1 MKKNTARKL
10 NATVWIVIAVVLM
23 VSAYCAWS
31 KNGEYTVAGFL
42 ASLVFYGGFSLV
54 IAMIVDELI
63 YKRM

>member
-10 NATVWIVIAVVLM
+10 NAIVWVVIAVVLM

-31 KNGEYTVAGFL
+31 KNGEYTVVGFF

-54 IAMIVDELI
+54 IAMMVDESI
-63 YKRM
+63 CKRM

>member
-10 NATVWIVIAVVLM
+10 NAIVWVVIAVVLM
-23 VSAYCAWS
+23 VSAYCDWS
-31 KNGEYTVAGFL
+31 KNGKYTVVDFF

>member
-10 NATVWIVIAVVLM
+10 NVILWVVIAVVLM

-31 KNGEYTVAGFL
+31 KNGEYTVVGFF

-54 IAMIVDELI
+54 IAMIVDESI
-63 YKRM
+63 CKRM

>member
-1 MKKNTARKL
+1 MKKNALRKL
-10 NATVWIVIAVVLM
+10 NVILWVVIAVVLM
-23 VSAYCAWS
+23 VSVYCAWS
-31 KNGEYTVAGFL
+31 KNGGYTIVGFL

>member
-10 NATVWIVIAVVLM
+10 NVILWVVIAVVLM
-23 VSAYCAWS
+23 VSAYCDWS
-31 KNGEYTVAGFL
+31 KNGKYTVVDFF

>member
-10 NATVWIVIAVVLM
+10 NAIVWVVIAVVLM
-23 VSAYCAWS
+23 VLAYCEWS
-31 KNGEYTVAGFL
+31 KNSEYTVVSFL

>member
-10 NATVWIVIAVVLM
+10 NAIVWVVIAVVLM
-23 VSAYCAWS
+23 VSAYCTWS
-31 KNGEYTVAGFL
+31 KNGEYTVVSFFT
-42 ASLVFYGGFSLV
+42 SLVFYGGFSLV

>member
-1 MKKNTARKL
+1 MKKNTVRKL
-10 NATVWIVIAVVLM
+10 NVILWVVIAVVLM
-23 VSAYCAWS
+23 VSVYCAWS
-31 KNGEYTVAGFL
+31 KNGGYTIVGFL

>member
-10 NATVWIVIAVVLM
+10 NVILWVVIAVVLM

-31 KNGEYTVAGFL
+31 KNGGYTIVGFL

-63 YKRM
+63 CKRM

>member
-10 NATVWIVIAVVLM
+10 NAIVWVVMAVVLM
-23 VSAYCAWS
+23 VSAYCAWN
-31 KNGEYTVAGFL
+31 KNGEYTVVGFF